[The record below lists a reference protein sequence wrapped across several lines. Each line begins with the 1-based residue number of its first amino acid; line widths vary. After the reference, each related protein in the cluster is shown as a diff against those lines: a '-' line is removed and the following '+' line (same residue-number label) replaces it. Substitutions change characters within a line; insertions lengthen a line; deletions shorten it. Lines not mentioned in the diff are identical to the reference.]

1 MSAKT
6 EARGRV
12 VVVSNR
18 LPLTLKRSGD
28 GWRTERS
35 TGGLATAMGP
45 ILARS
50 DGVWIGWPGD
60 ASGAEDE
67 KRQKLLD
74 RWAERDR
81 YISVDIP
88 PETARHFYEGFSNQ
102 TLWPLFHQFPLRTEF
117 GSAGWKA
124 YVEANQLFCD
134 VLLRHL
140 RPDDIVWIHDYQ
152 LMLLPQ
158 LLREAAPDARIG
170 FFLHIPWPSAD
181 VFRILPK
188 REEVLQGL
196 LGADYLAFHTHGYLQ
211 HFRASVLRVLGLE
224 SQMDRIEVGG
234 RFARL
239 DALPIGIAPEEFTDL
254 LDGDAATAKH
264 LAELKQRFE
273 SQQILL
279 AVDRLD
285 YTKGIPERLRTY
297 NRLLDKYPEL
307 RGKVVLI
314 QVAVPSRERIPSYRE
329 LRREVDALV
338 GKINGVYGTA
348 TWSPVVY
355 LRRAIPKPE
364 LVALYAAAD
373 VGWVTPLRDGM
384 NLVAKEFI
392 ACKRGHD
399 GVLVLSEFAGAAA
412 EMGEAFLVN
421 PYDEEHTADVLERA
435 LLLPASER
443 RERMS
448 ALYRRVRRNNV
459 FAWGER
465 FINNLCEASTDRSD
479 RPSDK
484 PSPLSITDA
493 THAYREAQSRLL
505 LLDYDGTLVPYAN
518 RPQDAIPP
526 VSLINLLTRLASD
539 PANCIAIVSGRTRAD
554 VESWFGDIRGLW
566 LAAEHGAI
574 LRSPDTDTWET
585 LRGNYTVDWKTQ
597 VYPVL
602 EHFTDRTPGSFIEE
616 KEYSLVWH
624 YRMSDP
630 EFGEWL
636 ANELVANLEEML
648 AQTEL
653 RAVRGAKSVE
663 VRLTWA
669 NKGEFVR
676 WISEVCPTRQ
686 FQLGAGDDRTD
697 EEIFERLPDDAWT
710 INVGRRRSRARF
722 QLRGHSDMW
731 KLLEGFIEA
740 TASPAPEPRARQA
753 TAAVES

>member
-1 MSAKT
+1 MSLQTGA
-6 EARGRV
+6 GNRV

-18 LPLTLKRSGD
+18 LPLTLKRVGD

-50 DGVWIGWPGD
+50 EGIWIGW
-60 ASGAEDE
+60 SGESSDSNDD
-67 KRQKLLD
+67 KRQKVLD
-74 RWAERDR
+74 RWRERDG
-81 YISVDIP
+81 YIAVEIP
-88 PETARHFYEGFSNQ
+88 SETAHHFYEGFSNQ
-102 TLWPLFHQFPLRTEF
+102 TLWPLLHQFPLRTEF
-117 GSAGWKA
+117 GSEGWKA
-124 YVEANQLFCD
+124 YVETNRLFCERI
-134 VLLRHL
+134 LEHL
-140 RPDDIVWIHDYQ
+140 RPDDHVWIHDYQ

-158 LLREAAPDARIG
+158 LLREAAPEARIG
-170 FFLHIPWPSAD
+170 FFLHIPWPPAD
-181 VFRILPK
+181 VFRILPR
-188 REEVLQGL
+188 REEILQGL

-211 HFRASVLRVLGLE
+211 HFRASLLRILGLE
-224 SQMDRIEVGG
+224 SQMDRVEVGG

-239 DALPIGIAPEEFTDL
+239 EALPIGIAPEEFTDL
-254 LDGDAATAKH
+254 LDGDATTSKH
-264 LAELKQRFE
+264 LAALRQRFTG
-273 SQQILL
+273 QQILL

-285 YTKGIPERLRTY
+285 YTKGIPERLRTFH
-297 NRLLDKYPEL
+297 RLLEKSPEL
-307 RGKVVLI
+307 REKVVLI

-338 GKINGVYGTA
+338 GRTNGVYGTA
-348 TWSPVVY
+348 TWTPVVY
-355 LRRAIPKPE
+355 LRRAIPKQE

-392 ACKRGHD
+392 ACQRGES

-421 PYDEEHTADVLERA
+421 PYDEERTADVLERA
-435 LLLPASER
+435 LLLPAGER

-448 ALYRRVRRNNV
+448 ALYRRVLRNNV

-465 FINNLCEASTDRSD
+465 FLNNLSEAAALSSD

-484 PSPLSITDA
+484 PEPLPVDA
-493 THAYREAQSRLL
+493 AVRAYQEAKSRLL

-518 RPQDAIPP
+518 RPQEAVPP
-526 VSLINLLTRLASD
+526 ATLVHLLTRLAGNE
-539 PANCIAIVSGRTRAD
+539 ANCLALVSGRAKAD
-554 VESWFGDIRGLW
+554 LESWFGDIRGLW

-574 LRSPDTDTWET
+574 IRSPDTNRWET
-585 LRGNYTVDWKTQ
+585 LRRNYPVDWKAQ
-597 VYPVL
+597 IYPVL

-636 ANELVANLEEML
+636 ANDLVANLEEML

-653 RAVRGAKSVE
+653 RAVRGAKSIE
-663 VRLTWA
+663 VRLIWA
-669 NKGEFVR
+669 NKGEFVKR
-676 WISEVCPTRQ
+676 IVEVCPAHQ
-686 FQLGAGDDRTD
+686 FRLGAGDDRTD
-697 EEIFERLPDDAWT
+697 EEIFERLPVDAWT
-710 INVGRRRSRARF
+710 IHVGRRRSLARF
-722 QLRGHSDMW
+722 QLRDYREMW
-731 KLLEGFIEA
+731 NLLESFA
-740 TASPAPEPRARQA
+740 AADAHHDLHPPALRSTASGN
-753 TAAVES
+753 S